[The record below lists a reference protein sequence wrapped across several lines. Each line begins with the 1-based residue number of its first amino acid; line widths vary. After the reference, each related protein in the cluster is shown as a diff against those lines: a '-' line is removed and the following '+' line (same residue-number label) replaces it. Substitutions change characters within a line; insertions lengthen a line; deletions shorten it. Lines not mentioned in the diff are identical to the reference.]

1 MHLSTPGEHLMCD
14 RSRGH
19 KVRKVEAELLFIMA
33 RKVAPGLGTTG
44 NDGGE
49 ESPALGLAREYS
61 GETSLSKPVQD
72 SIPGPRS
79 SQSAGKPFQASGS
92 PCDRALC
99 LSLRAAVMH
108 CFDLASGVRRLESL
122 NISFMKLTP
131 RAPPPIPESPLQ
143 CQLWQSSPAL
153 HSWVIVTDG
162 PAFSL
167 SVSP

>member
-1 MHLSTPGEHLMCD
+1 MCD

-61 GETSLSKPVQD
+61 EETNLSKPVQD

-79 SQSAGKPFQASGS
+79 SQSTGKPFQASGS
-92 PCDRALC
+92 PCDHVLC
-99 LSLRAAVMH
+99 LSLLRAAVMH
-108 CFDLASGVRRLESL
+108 CFDLASEVRRLESL
-122 NISFMKLTP
+122 NISFMKLAP

-143 CQLWQSSPAL
+143 CQLQ
-153 HSWVIVTDG
+153 
-162 PAFSL
+162 
-167 SVSP
+167 